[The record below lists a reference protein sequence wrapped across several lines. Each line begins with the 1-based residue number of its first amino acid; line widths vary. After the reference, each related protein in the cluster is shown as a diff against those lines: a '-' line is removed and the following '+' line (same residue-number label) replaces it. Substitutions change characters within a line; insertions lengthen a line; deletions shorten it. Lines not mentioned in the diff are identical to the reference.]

1 MIFTFLISIVFI
13 AELII
18 AIALLKILFNLDKKV
33 LEINLKLVN
42 SKDSINEICVLAK
55 KISVQLKILS
65 QDFVDKVKNKSENI
79 LLKEFSKILISITL
93 LNLNF
98 KIVKKMKKSKL
109 VKTLVKGFNLIENM
123 V

>member
-42 SKDSINEICVLAK
+42 SKDSINEVCILAR

-65 QDFVDKVKNKSENI
+65 QDFVDKIKDKSENI
-79 LLKEFSKILISITL
+79 LLKNLSKILISVVL

-98 KIVKKMKKSKL
+98 KVVKKMRKSKL
-109 VKTLVKGFNLIENM
+109 VKTLAKGFNLIENM

>member
-98 KIVKKMKKSKL
+98 KIIKKMKKSKL

>member
-42 SKDSINEICVLAK
+42 SKDSINEICVLTK

>member
-18 AIALLKILFNLDKKV
+18 TIALLKILFNLDKKV

-42 SKDSINEICVLAK
+42 SKDSINEVCILARE
-55 KISVQLKILS
+55 ISVQLKILS
-65 QDFVDKVKNKSENI
+65 QDFVDKIKDKSENI
-79 LLKEFSKILISITL
+79 LLKNLSKILISVVL

-98 KIVKKMKKSKL
+98 KVVKKMRKSKL
-109 VKTLVKGFNLIENM
+109 VKTLAKGFNLIENM

>member
-42 SKDSINEICVLAK
+42 SKDSINEVCILAR

-65 QDFVDKVKNKSENI
+65 QDFVDKIKDKSENI
-79 LLKEFSKILISITL
+79 LLKNLSKILMSVVL

-98 KIVKKMKKSKL
+98 KVVKKMRKSKL
-109 VKTLVKGFNLIENM
+109 VKTLAKGFNLIENM

>member
-1 MIFTFLISIVFI
+1 MVYTILISIVFI

>member
-18 AIALLKILFNLDKKV
+18 AITLLKILFNLDKKV

-42 SKDSINEICVLAK
+42 SKDSINEVCILAR

-65 QDFVDKVKNKSENI
+65 QDFVDKIKDKSENI
-79 LLKEFSKILISITL
+79 LLKNLSKILMSVVL

-98 KIVKKMKKSKL
+98 KVVKKMRKSKL
-109 VKTLVKGFNLIENM
+109 VKTLAKGFNLIENM

>member
-79 LLKEFSKILISITL
+79 LLKEFSEILSR
-93 LNLNF
+93 
-98 KIVKKMKKSKL
+98 
-109 VKTLVKGFNLIENM
+109 
-123 V
+123 